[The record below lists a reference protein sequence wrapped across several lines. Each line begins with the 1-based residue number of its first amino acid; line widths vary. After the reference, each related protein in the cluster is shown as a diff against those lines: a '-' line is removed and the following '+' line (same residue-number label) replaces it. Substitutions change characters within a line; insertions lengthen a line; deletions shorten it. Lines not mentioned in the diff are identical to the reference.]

1 MSKRCCQS
9 VVKRGIGSW
18 PQSRQCGR
26 LSVVTRDGKPY
37 CQQHDPP
44 AVEAR
49 RKAMAAKWDAKWKA
63 QKAER
68 AHEAACIAA
77 CKGLHPA
84 AIPALVKA
92 VATYLDADPQV
103 RFAAYQDLMAAFAAL
118 TTPDTSDEKGG
129 GQ

>member
-1 MSKRCCQS
+1 MSKWTPEPWYAHGAFIVSDQGGTDER
-9 VVKRGIGSW
+9 VNIYD
-18 PQSRQCGR
+18 
-26 LSVVTRDGKPY
+26 T
-37 CQQHDPP
+37 DPSN
-44 AVEAR
+44 R
-49 RKAMAAKWDAKWKA
+49 
-63 QKAER
+63 ER
-68 AHEAACIAA
+68 IVACIAA